1 MTQLSHQWSQLVLI
15 QFVLLALL
23 MSILLLLLIMIFSDK
38 FCTEIYFE
46 LEKYLPEM
54 VTGDVGGVLEPVK
67 KGEVTA

>member
-1 MTQLSHQWSQLVLI
+1 MTQLSHQWSQLVSI